1 MDGANGEGHP
11 ELPSIERWLQIWA
24 QRELLIKVA
33 RRRGAQD
40 PEDVAQEAMLRA
52 AQHPEIPSD
61 KLRPWLIVVTGRLC
75 VDGHRRRV
83 KEADS
88 WARTVG
94 RVNAQR
100 PGQYPEDDVCERAV
114 AGWAAAVAAD
124 ALPARQIRALRLT
137 AAGYD
142 VRQVATE
149 LGVPYRAAES
159 LLARARRTLR
169 AALSTGL
176 GVLGWMCRAPVHAVG
191 SPVQV
196 GLAAATAAVLV
207 VPLGLPAH
215 HQPLT
220 PPMPPAVTGPVT
232 PAEPT
237 AERSSSPRT
246 PSAPTPVPVPVP
258 VPPSSPSDVP
268 EEAAPSRTYGQ
279 GSLPSRGVGSRPET
293 RSVAPAHEPSPAAPV
308 SPRAAPSP
316 KNAEAPTDP
325 SRGADRADH
334 RPPEDREQSTDRGQD
349 HDQPPGLPDG
359 NGAQEDA
366 GEQAGRGP

>member
-94 RVNAQR
+94 RVNAQQ

-191 SPVQV
+191 SPAQV

-220 PPMPPAVTGPVT
+220 PPIPPAATGPVT

-237 AERSSSPRT
+237 AERSSSPPRT
-246 PSAPTPVPVPVP
+246 SSAPLPVPTA
-258 VPPSSPSDVP
+258 SPSDVP
-268 EEAAPSRTYGQ
+268 DEAAPSRTYGQ
-279 GSLPSRGVGSRPET
+279 GSSPPRGVGARPET
-293 RSVAPAHEPSPAAPV
+293 RSVAPAHEPRPAAPV
-308 SPRAAPSP
+308 SPRAAPSQ
-316 KNAEAPTDP
+316 KNADAPTGP
-325 SRGADRADH
+325 SRGADRPDH
-334 RPPEDREQSTDRGQD
+334 RPPEDRGQGADRGQG
-349 HDQPPGLPDG
+349 HYQPPGRPDG
-359 NGAQEDA
+359 HGAPEDA
-366 GEQAGRGP
+366 GEQTGR